1 MRISVG
7 VIASLVFILL
17 LGGVATSSIAEGK
30 KTFSKQAKEKAL
42 RHQEKGC
49 KLDDEGDFDNAISEY
64 KKSLEL
70 DPENSDTL
78 FNLGVLYLKVNKI
91 EEGAKIFEKL
101 SKMLPNDS
109 EVFNLLGVAYSGVGK
124 KAEAV
129 KAWERSLSLKPDQQ
143 KVKDMITECR
153 TASADVKK

>member
-1 MRISVG
+1 MKKSVG
-7 VIASLVFILL
+7 LIVSLVAVFVF
-17 LGGVATSSIAEGK
+17 GGVATSSIAEGK
-30 KTFSKQAKEKAL
+30 KGISKQAKEKAL
-42 RHQEKGC
+42 LHQEKGC
-49 KLDDEGDFDNAISEY
+49 KLDDEGDSDNAISEY

-78 FNLGVLYLKVNKI
+78 FNLGVLYLKVNKV

-129 KAWERSLSLKPDQQ
+129 NAWEKSLSLKPDQQ

-153 TASADVKK
+153 TAAVDVKK

>member
-1 MRISVG
+1 MKVSIG
-7 VIASLVFILL
+7 VIVSIITVLMF
-17 LGGVATSSIAEGK
+17 GGVATSSIAEGK
-30 KTFSKQAKEKAL
+30 KSLSKQAKEKAIQ
-42 RHQEKGC
+42 HQEKGC

-101 SKMLPNDS
+101 SKVLPNDS

-129 KAWERSLSLKPDQQ
+129 KAWEKSLSLQPDQQ

-153 TASADVKK
+153 TAAAEVKK